1 MAGMARRLHPGLS
14 GKPAARPPV
23 SLFAKTPATVG
34 WQDRRTREQEGHV
47 TMVEE
52 RPNWRTGKI
61 CYIEVPAADVARSA
75 EFYRQAFGWKIR
87 QRDDGSTSFDDTV
100 GEISGTFVVGRP
112 AALEPGFAIYIMVA
126 DAEAILASVQ
136 AAGGEIVRPVDP
148 AAGEVFAWFK
158 DPGGNTLGVYQQP
171 GLAQTEAAADQQA
184 QHSAPKA
191 SASQDSAPAASRP
204 EDNTVDL
211 GRMLDLATPWCLHV
225 AATLRI
231 PEHISAGRTGI
242 AELAAAADCDRDALH
257 AVLGHLVSKGVFA
270 EEAPG
275 RFACN
280 HAAEQLSAATFLDLG
295 GIGGRMAH
303 TWGTLLDYVR
313 TGQPAYQQVF
323 GRPFWE
329 DLAAHPQIAAE
340 FDALMGPAGH
350 GIPDFDIE
358 LSHGWDRVRTV
369 VDVGGGTGAML
380 ASLLR
385 RHPQAKGILVDL
397 PGPVARAGEIIDSF
411 GVSSR
416 MTVKG
421 QSFFDPLPAGADLYL
436 LKSVLNDWA
445 DEPTVAILRRC
456 AEAAARPDGTVAI
469 LGGVS
474 ADESPR
480 SLGID
485 MLVAGGKTST
495 LRQFTELAR
504 QAGLEVVAART
515 QSSGRFVVECRPAR
529 VIKP

>member
-1 MAGMARRLHPGLS
+1 
-14 GKPAARPPV
+14 
-23 SLFAKTPATVG
+23 
-34 WQDRRTREQEGHV
+34 
-47 TMVEE
+47 MVEE
-52 RPNWRTGKI
+52 QPEWRTGKI
-61 CYIEVPAADVARSA
+61 CYVEIPAVDVARSA
-75 EFYRQAFGWKIR
+75 RFYQQAFGWKMR
-87 QRDDGSTSFDDTV
+87 QRGDGSTSFDDTV
-100 GEISGTFVVGRP
+100 GAVSGTFVVGRP
-112 AALEPGFAIYIMVA
+112 PATEPGFGIYIMVA
-126 DAEAILASVQ
+126 DAAATLAAVQ

-171 GLAQTEAAADQQA
+171 GLAQTEAAAARQA
-184 QHSAPKA
+184 QTSPPEASSPRTSAPGDDTA
-191 SASQDSAPAASRP
+191 
-204 EDNTVDL
+204 DL

-242 AELAAAADCDRDALH
+242 AELAAATDCDRDALH
-257 AVLGHLVSKGVFA
+257 AVLGHLVSKGVFT
-270 EEAPG
+270 EESPG
-275 RFACN
+275 RFGCN
-280 HAAEQLSAATFLDLG
+280 RAAEQLAESSFLDLH

-358 LSHGWDRVRTV
+358 LSDGWEHIRSV

-385 RHPQAKGILVDL
+385 RHPQATGAVIDL
-397 PGPVARAGEIIDSF
+397 PGTVARAGEIIDSF
-411 GVSSR
+411 GVSGR

-436 LKSVLNDWA
+436 LKGVLNDWA

-456 AEAAARPDGTVAI
+456 AEAARPDGTVAI

-474 ADESPR
+474 ADETPR

-495 LRQFTELAR
+495 LTQFTELAR
-504 QAGLEVVAART
+504 QAGLDVVAART
-515 QSSGRFVVECRPAR
+515 QSSGRFVVECRPTG
-529 VIKP
+529 P

>member
-1 MAGMARRLHPGLS
+1 
-14 GKPAARPPV
+14 
-23 SLFAKTPATVG
+23 
-34 WQDRRTREQEGHV
+34 
-47 TMVEE
+47 MVEE
-52 RPNWRTGKI
+52 QPKWRTGKI
-61 CYIEVPAADVARSA
+61 CYIEIPAVDVARSA
-75 EFYRQAFGWKIR
+75 RFYQQAFGWKMR
-87 QRDDGSTSFDDTV
+87 QRGDGSTSFDDTV
-100 GEISGTFVVGRP
+100 GEVSGTFVLGRQP
-112 AALEPGFAIYIMVA
+112 ATDPGFGIYILVA
-126 DAEAILASVQ
+126 DAGAALAAVQ
-136 AAGGEIVRPVDP
+136 AAGGEVVRPVDP

-158 DPGGNTLGVYQQP
+158 DPGGSILGVYQQP
-171 GLAQTEAAADQQA
+171 GLARTEAAADRQTQA
-184 QHSAPKA
+184 TAPQASAPQA
-191 SASQDSAPAASRP
+191 SAPQDDAP
-204 EDNTVDL
+204 EDDAPEDDAPEDGTADL

-231 PEHISAGRTGI
+231 AEHISAGRTGI
-242 AELAAAADCDRDALH
+242 AELAAATGCDRDALH
-257 AVLGHLVSKGVFA
+257 AVLGHLVSKGVFT
-270 EEAPG
+270 EESPG
-275 RFACN
+275 RFGCN
-280 HAAEQLSAATFLDLG
+280 RAGEQLRESSFLDLE

-313 TGQPAYQQVF
+313 TGQSAYQQVF

-358 LSHGWDRVRTV
+358 LSDGWGHIRRV

-385 RHPQAKGILVDL
+385 RHPQATGVLIDL
-397 PGPVARAGEIIDSF
+397 PGTVARAGEVIDSF

-416 MTVKG
+416 MTAKG

-456 AEAAARPDGTVAI
+456 AEAARPDGIVAI

-474 ADESPR
+474 ADQTPR

-495 LRQFTELAR
+495 LTQFTELAQ

-515 QSSGRFVVECRPAR
+515 QSSGRFVVECRPAG
-529 VIKP
+529 P